1 MTKSK
6 KDQITFKSLP
16 ELLENDTKVRV
27 AGVDIDGILRGKLIS
42 KEKFLSV
49 AESGF
54 GFCSVIFGW
63 DMHDQVYSST
73 SNIHLN
79 DNGMSDILVYP
90 DLNSFRR
97 IPWEENVPFFI
108 VSFYDPVQKTP
119 FFACPRGLLKFATDN
134 LKNNGFKALAGVEYE
149 FANFRVPQV
158 NSGGIDTGRTHASV
172 VKFLQNNAAASLPPL
187 TEGKFGYSMTRSVQ
201 NSDYFYDI
209 FNTCEKFNCGIEGWH
224 SESGPGIFEAA
235 ISYDEA
241 LELADK
247 ASLFKYVVKSVA
259 SKYGITPCFM
269 AKPRYGLPG
278 NSGHMHVSLV
288 DKNGKNIFAREEIDK
303 DAEYEDIANL
313 SDAGRHFLAGLL
325 DGLPDIMP
333 IFAPT
338 INSYKRLDERYWA
351 PATVSW
357 GLEHRLA
364 SIRLITPPIS
374 KPEATRFEI
383 RVPGSDSNPYLV
395 LSSIILLGLRGI
407 ERKLKIS
414 HPPFAKGNK
423 ADVDSQ
429 KLARLARSL
438 KEANERFMKQESV
451 AREIFGDEF
460 VQHFGGTREHEI
472 QLWEQTVTDWE
483 IQRYIETV

>member
-1 MTKSK
+1 MTKSE

-16 ELLENDTKVRV
+16 KLLENDTKVKV
-27 AGVDIDGILRGKLIS
+27 AGVDIDGILRGKMMS
-42 KEKFLSV
+42 KDKFLSV

-63 DMHDQVYSST
+63 DMHDQVYSSI
-73 SNIHLN
+73 SKIYVN

-97 IPWEENVPFFI
+97 IPWENNVPFFI
-108 VSFYDPVQKTP
+108 VSFHDPVQKTP
-119 FFACPRGLLKFATDN
+119 FSACPRGLLKDAAN
-134 LKNNGFKALAGVEYE
+134 KLKKNGFKALAGVEYE
-149 FANFRVPQV
+149 FANFRVPQA
-158 NSGGIDTGRTHASV
+158 NSNGIETGRTCPSV
-172 VKFLQNNAAASLPPL
+172 VKFLQDNAAASLPPL

-288 DKNGKNIFAREEIDK
+288 DMNGKNIFAREEIDK

-313 SDAGRHFLAGLL
+313 SDLGRYFLAGLL

-333 IFAPT
+333 MFAPT

-364 SIRLITPPIS
+364 SIRVITPPIS
-374 KPEATRFEI
+374 KPGATRFEV
-383 RVPGSDSNPYLV
+383 RVPGADSNPYLV
-395 LSSIILLGLRGI
+395 LATIISLGLRGI
-407 ERKLKIS
+407 ERKLEIS
-414 HPPFAKGNK
+414 HPPLAKGNK
-423 ADVDSQ
+423 AVIDSH
-429 KLARLARSL
+429 KLVRLARSL
-438 KEANERFMKQESV
+438 KEANERFMRHGSV

-472 QLWEQTVTDWE
+472 QLWEQTVTDWYE
-483 IQRYIETV
+483 L